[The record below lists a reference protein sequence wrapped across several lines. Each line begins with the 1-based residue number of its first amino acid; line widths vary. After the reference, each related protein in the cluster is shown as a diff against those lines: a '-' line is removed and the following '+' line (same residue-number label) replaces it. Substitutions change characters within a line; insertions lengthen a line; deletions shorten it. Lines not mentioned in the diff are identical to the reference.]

1 MWWKEK
7 TGKSVFRKMRYSI
20 GIFLIVACTF
30 GFNGCATE
38 EKDKGNE
45 KQSEHAEGNIRNQII
60 SDSKKLAEGYRVLYE
75 EAEKEEQLDTLE
87 FQQQVISYLGE
98 AGYSAV
104 DLENQIDM
112 THAEQVETFCRA
124 AENKKKEEA
133 TILVVLDHGGFVRYD
148 LTTKNGKIYARES
161 ALNWKDNK
169 PIVDYYHEFEVYDWK
184 YTEKGY
190 LFMEE
195 YHPPGYDGA
204 TGDIG
209 FRVKPLDP
217 KCRELNRHCVLP
229 IGYELNNMLI
239 TNWDPAD
246 YTNLELYDLYE
257 QMYSMK
263 YGEIFPYRGEEG
275 AEYQI
280 PEQSFEEVLQTYLPI
295 SPTQIRTQTIYEEQ
309 NRTYRYRPRGLYDCE
324 LPFVPYTEVVSY
336 EELENG
342 ELKLFVEAVWI
353 KEKTDCAIAS
363 ELVVKL
369 LDDGKVQYI
378 SNRVVGTEE
387 TEEESW
393 ENAENAAGSA
403 GLKTE
408 HAPWYM
414 PRLTD
419 EEWESY
425 YGGISDEWRE

>member
-38 EKDKGNE
+38 EKDKGHE

-87 FQQQVISYLGE
+87 FRQQVISYLGE

-133 TILVVLDHGGFVRYD
+133 TILAVLDHGGFVRYD

-217 KCRELNRHCVLP
+217 KCRELNRHYVLP

-239 TNWDPAD
+239 TNWDPAGPC
-246 YTNLELYDLYE
+246 
-257 QMYSMK
+257 S
-263 YGEIFPYRGEEG
+263 
-275 AEYQI
+275 
-280 PEQSFEEVLQTYLPI
+280 SF
-295 SPTQIRTQTIYEEQ
+295 
-309 NRTYRYRPRGLYDCE
+309 
-324 LPFVPYTEVVSY
+324 
-336 EELENG
+336 
-342 ELKLFVEAVWI
+342 
-353 KEKTDCAIAS
+353 
-363 ELVVKL
+363 
-369 LDDGKVQYI
+369 
-378 SNRVVGTEE
+378 
-387 TEEESW
+387 
-393 ENAENAAGSA
+393 
-403 GLKTE
+403 
-408 HAPWYM
+408 
-414 PRLTD
+414 
-419 EEWESY
+419 
-425 YGGISDEWRE
+425 